1 MNEDDD
7 FKELLTINIAGQD
20 ISWYDYER
28 YMKLATPT
36 TFRTLRKVVK
46 TEEYARAIRNQMSPE
61 TKKALIWVT
70 VIGAIAMAG
79 IYIIWKMGLF
89 EGGSII

>member
-1 MNEDDD
+1 M
-7 FKELLTINIAGQD
+7 KEISFEEQIKTTVAGQS
-20 ISWYDYER
+20 ISWYDYQR

-36 TFRTLRKVVK
+36 TLRTLTKVVK
-46 TEEYARAIRNQMSPE
+46 TEEYAKQLGGQMSPE

-79 IYIIWKMGLF
+79 FYIVWKMGLLD
-89 EGGSII
+89 GGSII